1 MHKVRTIGNEWTLC
15 WQRCQLTLHVV
26 LNVASFLPGVFD
38 PTEVIDAIRQLY
50 KTREGWLAP
59 FPWCE
64 EFHFHL
70 KDIFTRLKMVKR
82 KKTRGTSTSD
92 IVKMSAIFQPHEEC
106 PKPRTVLIEGNPGM
120 GKTTYCK
127 KLAYDWAM
135 EEREEDCFPKFQVL
149 LLLKC
154 HDIKS
159 DLWEAIEDQ
168 LLPREIQEDEREK
181 FFDFI
186 RRNQSKVLL
195 VLDGLDELPSG
206 NFAACSEIFQGRM
219 LPRCHLVVTARHEAG
234 ITVRKFCDT
243 LLQIEG
249 FTEEDAR
256 NFIVKYFKTMNDLA
270 QKLLYKLRND
280 EKLRDLAANPL
291 NTALL
296 CLLCEDFQGIF
307 PESRT
312 ELYMEIV
319 LCVLRRYR
327 KKNGQPETSED
338 LMEVYKTQLKHLGS
352 IALNG
357 LLEDNMY
364 FEERELKNHTTDL
377 PGFGFLAV
385 QPGGSIRRP
394 CLRYGFLHKSFQEFF
409 AGYYLCCQ
417 LLSKAISPESLVAD
431 TGYFHELQQV
441 FLFTCGML
449 AARSEETAVAL
460 VKSITSQVNKGDW
473 NDFYFAL
480 KCIGECKK
488 KSSYLHVELAH
499 VFGSVLTLQSLN
511 LIGEVLQDASVS
523 VLSHALKVNLS
534 LIELELAIDEFSLV
548 TALAEGLK
556 INATLTKLKLHSEI
570 GAAGAIALAEALK
583 VNTALTE
590 LLLWDSNIGAAGAV
604 ALAEGLKVNTAL
616 TELSLWDSNIDDA
629 GAVALAEGLKVNT
642 ALTELFLWDNNI
654 DDAGAVALA
663 EGLKVNTALTELYLA
678 GNNIGAAGAVA
689 LAEGL
694 KVNTALT
701 KLHLSDNNI
710 GAAGAVALAE
720 GLKVNT
726 ALTKLY
732 LDANN
737 IGAAGAVAL
746 AEGLKVN
753 TALTKLHLSDNNIGA
768 AGAVALAEGLKV
780 NTALTELHLIN
791 SNIGAAGAVALA
803 EGLKVNTALTELYLD
818 ANNIGAAGA
827 VALAEGLKVNTALTE
842 LYLVNSNIGAAG
854 AVALAEG
861 LKVNTA
867 LTELSLDGNDIGAD
881 GAAGLAEALKVN
893 TALTKLYLINNN
905 IGAAGAVAL
914 AEARKVNTSLTKLHL
929 SDNNIGAAGA
939 VALAEGLK
947 VNTALTELYL
957 DANNIGAAGAV
968 ALAEGLKVNTALT
981 ELHLSDN
988 NIGAAGAVA
997 LAEGLKVNTA
1007 LTELYLVNNN
1017 IGAAGAVALAEA
1029 RKVNTSLKVF
1039 FMEDYDIGADGDV
1052 ALAEARK

>member
-168 LLPREIQEDEREK
+168 LLPREIQEEEREK

-206 NFAACSEIFQGRM
+206 NFAACSEIIQGRM

-327 KKNGQPETSED
+327 KKSGQPETSED

-357 LLEDNMY
+357 LLEDNVY

-473 NDFYFAL
+473 KDFHFAL

-499 VFGSVLTLQSLN
+499 VFGSVLTLQSFK
-511 LIGEVLQDASVS
+511 LIMEVLEDASVS

-534 LIELELAIDEFSLV
+534 LIELEFAIDEFSLV

-556 INATLTKLKLHSEI
+556 INATLTKLKLLGEI

-590 LLLWDSNIGAAGAV
+590 LWLWA
-604 ALAEGLKVNTAL
+604 
-616 TELSLWDSNIDDA
+616 SNIDDA
-629 GAVALAEGLKVNT
+629 GAVAFAEALKVNT
-642 ALTELFLWDNNI
+642 ALTKLYLNKNNI
-654 DDAGAVALA
+654 DAACAVALA
-663 EGLKVNTALTELYLA
+663 EGLKVNTALTELYLD
-678 GNNIGAAGAVA
+678 GNDISAAGAVA
-689 LAEGL
+689 LAKAL
-694 KVNTALT
+694 KVNTAVT
-701 KLHLSDNNI
+701 KLYLVNNNI

-732 LDANN
+732 L
-737 IGAAGAVAL
+737 
-746 AEGLKVN
+746 VN
-753 TALTKLHLSDNNIGA
+753 
-768 AGAVALAEGLKV
+768 
-780 NTALTELHLIN
+780 
-791 SNIGAAGAVALA
+791 
-803 EGLKVNTALTELYLD
+803 
-818 ANNIGAAGA
+818 
-827 VALAEGLKVNTALTE
+827 
-842 LYLVNSNIGAAG
+842 
-854 AVALAEG
+854 
-861 LKVNTA
+861 
-867 LTELSLDGNDIGAD
+867 
-881 GAAGLAEALKVN
+881 
-893 TALTKLYLINNN
+893 
-905 IGAAGAVAL
+905 
-914 AEARKVNTSLTKLHL
+914 
-929 SDNNIGAAGA
+929 NNIGAAGA

-957 DANNIGAAGAV
+957 DGNDISAAGAVALAEALKVNTALTELYLDGNDIGADGAV

-981 ELHLSDN
+981 KLYFINN
-988 NIGAAGAVA
+988 NIDAAGAVA
-997 LAEGLKVNTA
+997 LA
-1007 LTELYLVNNN
+1007 
-1017 IGAAGAVALAEA
+1017 
-1029 RKVNTSLKVF
+1029 
-1039 FMEDYDIGADGDV
+1039 
-1052 ALAEARK
+1052 

>member
-1 MHKVRTIGNEWTLC
+1 MYKVRTIGNEWTLC
-15 WQRCQLTLHVV
+15 WQRCQLTLRVV

-168 LLPREIQEDEREK
+168 LLPREIQEEEREK

-206 NFAACSEIFQGRM
+206 NFAACSEIIQGRM

-256 NFIVKYFKTMNDLA
+256 NFIVKYFKTMSDLA

-338 LMEVYKTQLKHLGS
+338 LIEVYKTQLKHLGS

-394 CLRYGFLHKSFQEFF
+394 YLRYGFLHRSFQEFF
-409 AGYYLCCQ
+409 AGYYLCYQ
-417 LLSKAISPESLVAD
+417 LLNKAISPESLVAD

-499 VFGSVLTLQSLN
+499 VFGSVLTLQSFEF
-511 LIGEVLQDASVS
+511 IMEVLEDASVS

-534 LIELELAIDEFSLV
+534 LIELKLAIDEFSLV

-556 INATLTKLKLHSEI
+556 INATLTKMKLLGEI

-583 VNTALTE
+583 VNTALTKLHLVNTNFGADGAAALAEALKVNTALTE
-590 LLLWDSNIGAAGAV
+590 LWLCASNIDVAGAVAFAEALKVNTALTKLYLCDNNIGAAGAV
-604 ALAEGLKVNTAL
+604 ALAEGLKVNTVLTESCLDGNNIGADGAAALAEALKVNTAL
-616 TELSLWDSNIDDA
+616 TKLYLVNNNIGAA
-629 GAVALAEGLKVNT
+629 GAAALAEGLKVNT
-642 ALTELFLWDNNI
+642 ALTKLYLVNNNI
-654 DDAGAVALA
+654 VAAGAVALA
-663 EGLKVNTALTELYLA
+663 ERLKVNTALTKLYLDDNNIGAA
-678 GNNIGAAGAVA
+678 GAAALAEALKVNTALTKLHLVNNNIGAAGAVA

-701 KLHLSDNNI
+701 VSC
-710 GAAGAVALAE
+710 
-720 GLKVNT
+720 
-726 ALTKLY
+726 
-732 LDANN
+732 
-737 IGAAGAVAL
+737 
-746 AEGLKVN
+746 
-753 TALTKLHLSDNNIGA
+753 
-768 AGAVALAEGLKV
+768 
-780 NTALTELHLIN
+780 
-791 SNIGAAGAVALA
+791 
-803 EGLKVNTALTELYLD
+803 
-818 ANNIGAAGA
+818 
-827 VALAEGLKVNTALTE
+827 
-842 LYLVNSNIGAAG
+842 
-854 AVALAEG
+854 
-861 LKVNTA
+861 
-867 LTELSLDGNDIGAD
+867 LDGNNIGAD
-881 GAAGLAEALKVN
+881 GAAALAEALKVN
-893 TALTKLYLINNN
+893 TALTKLYLVNNN
-905 IGAAGAVAL
+905 IGAAYAVALAEALKVNTALTMLSLDDNNIDAAGAVAL
-914 AEARKVNTSLTKLHL
+914 AEA
-929 SDNNIGAAGA
+929 
-939 VALAEGLK
+939 LK
-947 VNTALTELYL
+947 VNTALTTLYL
-957 DANNIGAAGAV
+957 D
-968 ALAEGLKVNTALT
+968 
-981 ELHLSDN
+981 D
-988 NIGAAGAVA
+988 
-997 LAEGLKVNTA
+997 
-1007 LTELYLVNNN
+1007 NN

-1052 ALAEARK
+1052 ALAGARK